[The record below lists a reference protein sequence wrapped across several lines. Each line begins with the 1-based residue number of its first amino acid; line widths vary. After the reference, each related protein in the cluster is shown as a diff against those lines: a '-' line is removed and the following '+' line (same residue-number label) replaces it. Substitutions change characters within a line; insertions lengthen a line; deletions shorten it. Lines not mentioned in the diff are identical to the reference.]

1 MLQGFISF
9 FLYNCLMSEKETLNV
24 IGAGLAGSLL
34 SILLAKRGYKVR
46 VYERAADM
54 RLDEVDAGRSI
65 NLALAHRGIRALDK
79 ANVFERIKPM
89 IVPMAGRQL
98 HNEDGSQQFQAYG
111 NKRHEVIYSL
121 SRSGLNKELISA
133 AEETGLVSFFFSHQ
147 CTGVDVNRNKILISN
162 SNKENIEL
170 DAQHVFACDGA
181 GSKIRRDLY
190 ANNLLANRDELLD
203 HAYKELTIPADSNG
217 DYKMIR
223 EALHIW
229 PRGQY
234 MLIALP
240 NDDGSFTLTLFM
252 PKQGENGFS
261 QLTNDENITTFFST
275 HFADTLELIPDLLQ
289 DFKNNPEGILGTVYS
304 NPLHWQNKVLLIGDS
319 SHAIVPFH
327 GQGMNSSFEDCLII
341 DELLEKYDEDWKTI
355 FQQFSI
361 QRKRDVDAIAEMAL
375 ENYITMRDSVR
386 HADFHLRKD
395 VAWELETRFP
405 DYFIPRY
412 SMVMFHH
419 IPYAEAFKRGKIQ
432 AEIVAELSEPI
443 TQAHECDF
451 TKAETLVKE
460 RLTKV
465 DPAYLA

>member
-1 MLQGFISF
+1 
-9 FLYNCLMSEKETLNV
+9 MSKHKRINI

-34 SILLAKRGYKVR
+34 SILFAKRGYKVH

-65 NLALAHRGIRALDK
+65 NLALAHRGIRALQK
-79 ANVFERIKPM
+79 AEVFERIKPM
-89 IVPMAGRQL
+89 MVPMAGRQL

-121 SRSGLNKELISA
+121 SRSGLNKELMNA
-133 AEETGLVSFFFSHQ
+133 AEETGLVTFYFSHA
-147 CTGVDVNRNKILISN
+147 CMGVDTKRNKILISN
-162 SNKENIEL
+162 SANETIEL
-170 DAQHVFACDGA
+170 DAEHVFACDGA
-181 GSKIRRDLY
+181 GSKIRRDLV
-190 ANNLLANRDELLD
+190 AQDILSNRDELLD
-203 HAYKELTIPADSNG
+203 HAYKELTIPADDHG
-217 DYKMIR
+217 EYQMIR

-252 PKQGENGFS
+252 PKHGENGFNE
-261 QLTNDENITTFFST
+261 LTSEEKISNFFKA
-275 HFADTLELIPDLLQ
+275 HFPDTLELIPNLLQ
-289 DFKNNPEGILGTVYS
+289 EFKENPEGILGTVYT
-304 NPLHWQNKVLLIGDS
+304 NPLHWQDKLLLVGDS

-327 GQGMNSSFEDCLII
+327 GQGMNSSFEDCLVL
-341 DELLEKYDEDWKTI
+341 DELLEKHTENWTQV

-405 DYFIPRY
+405 EYFIPRY

-419 IPYAEAFKRGKIQ
+419 IPYALVFRRGNIQ
-432 AEIVAELSEPI
+432 ADIVAELSENI
-443 TQAHECDF
+443 KEAYECDF
-451 TKAETLVKE
+451 VKAESLIKE
-460 RLTKV
+460 RLEKV
-465 DPAYLA
+465 DSKHLAS

>member
-1 MLQGFISF
+1 
-9 FLYNCLMSEKETLNV
+9 MSEKNTLNI

-34 SILLAKRGYKVR
+34 SILFAKRGYKVH

-65 NLALAHRGIRALDK
+65 NLALAHRGIRALKK
-79 ANVFERIKPM
+79 AQVYERIKPM
-89 IVPMAGRQL
+89 MVPMAGRQL

-121 SRSGLNKELISA
+121 SRSGLNKELMSA
-133 AEETGLVSFFFSHQ
+133 AEETGMVKFFFSHA
-147 CTGVDVNRNKILISN
+147 CKGVDLERNKILITN
-162 SNKENIEL
+162 SNNETVEL
-170 DAQHVFACDGA
+170 DAEHVFACDGA
-181 GSKIRRDLY
+181 GSKIRRDLV
-190 ANNLLANRDELLD
+190 AQNILSNRDELLD
-203 HAYKELTIPADSNG
+203 HAYKELTIPSDEHG
-217 DYKMIR
+217 EYQMIR

-252 PKQGENGFS
+252 PKHGENGFS
-261 QLTNDENITTFFST
+261 ELSSEEKITNFFT
-275 HFADTLELIPDLLQ
+275 AHFPDTLELIPGLLQ
-289 DFKNNPEGILGTVYS
+289 EFKENPEGILGTVYT
-304 NPLHWQNKVLLIGDS
+304 NPLHWSDKVLLVGDS

-327 GQGMNSSFEDCLII
+327 GQGMNSSFEDCLVL
-341 DELLEKYDEDWKTI
+341 DDLFEEHAENWKHV

-405 DYFIPRY
+405 EYFIPRY

-419 IPYAEAFKRGKIQ
+419 IPYAQAFKRGNIQ
-432 AEIVAELSEPI
+432 ADIVAELSENI
-443 TQAHECDF
+443 QEAYECDF
-451 TKAETLVKE
+451 AKAEELIKQ
-460 RLTKV
+460 RLDKV
-465 DPAYLA
+465 SGDYLAS

>member
-1 MLQGFISF
+1 
-9 FLYNCLMSEKETLNV
+9 MSEAKTINI

-34 SILLAKRGYKVR
+34 SILFAKRGYKVH

-54 RLDEVDAGRSI
+54 RLDKVEAGRSI
-65 NLALAHRGIRALDK
+65 NLALAHRGIRALIK
-79 ANVFERIKPM
+79 AQVYERIKPM
-89 IVPMAGRQL
+89 MVPMAGRQL
-98 HNEDGSQQFQAYG
+98 HNEDGTQQFQAYG

-121 SRSGLNKELISA
+121 SRSGLNKELITA
-133 AEETGLVSFFFSHQ
+133 AEETGLVTFFFSHACQ
-147 CTGVDVNRNKILISN
+147 GINVETNTVNVLNLTN
-162 SNKENIEL
+162 QENILL
-170 DAQHVFACDGA
+170 DAKHIFACDGA
-181 GSKIRRDLY
+181 GSKIRRDLV
-190 ANNLLANRDELLD
+190 AQNILSNRDELLD
-203 HAYKELTIPADSNG
+203 HAYKELTIPADEDG
-217 DYKMIR
+217 EYQMIR

-240 NDDGSFTLTLFM
+240 NDSGSFTLTLFM

-261 QLTNDENITTFFST
+261 ELSNDEKITEFFAQ
-275 HFADTLELIPDLLQ
+275 HFPDTIELIPSLLQ
-289 DFKNNPEGILGTVYS
+289 DFKNNPEGILGTVYT
-304 NPLHWQNKVLLIGDS
+304 NPLHWKDKVLLVGDS

-327 GQGMNSSFEDCLII
+327 GQGMNSSFEDCLVL
-341 DELLEKYDEDWKTI
+341 DELLEEHDQDWKTI

-405 DYFIPRY
+405 EYFIPRY

-419 IPYAEAFKRGKIQ
+419 IPYAQAFKRGNTQ
-432 AEIVAELSEPI
+432 AAIVAELSENI
-443 TQAHECDF
+443 KEAYECDF
-451 TKAETLVKE
+451 VKAESLIKQ
-460 RLTKV
+460 RLEKV
-465 DPAYLA
+465 DPKYLAS